1 MSAQSKVCRQ
11 PCACAFQGE
20 SFTARRVFT
29 PQPFPGYKLCD
40 IRAPCPQIKKAARK
54 RPFQKTYRKF
64 RQLLLSK
71 SRSRQLIA
79 QFTSPLG
86 NKEHSTT
93 DQS

>member
-1 MSAQSKVCRQ
+1 MHTNKKGRS
-11 PCACAFQGE
+11 
-20 SFTARRVFT
+20 
-29 PQPFPGYKLCD
+29 
-40 IRAPCPQIKKAARK
+40 KAASSPK
-54 RPFQKTYRKF
+54 NVPEF